1 MLWQPAQCDYV
12 ILTMVMKSSTKHTV
26 SKSRFKSRALE
37 YFRQVENSR
46 KPLIITDRGKPVLK
60 VVPFSEDPEE
70 ILRALRNS
78 VVKYKDPTRPVG
90 ESDWGVLR

>member
-1 MLWQPAQCDYV
+1 
-12 ILTMVMKSSTKHTV
+12 MVMKSHTKQTV

-70 ILRALRNS
+70 ILKELRNS
-78 VVKYKDPTRPVG
+78 VLRYKDPAKPVG
-90 ESDWGVLR
+90 ESDWEALR

>member
-1 MLWQPAQCDYV
+1 MA
-12 ILTMVMKSSTKHTV
+12 MKSQPGYSV

-37 YFRQVENSR
+37 YLRQVENSR

-70 ILRALRNS
+70 ILRELRNS
-78 VVKYKDPTRPVG
+78 VVKYKDPAKPV
-90 ESDWGVLR
+90 

>member
-1 MLWQPAQCDYV
+1 
-12 ILTMVMKSSTKHTV
+12 MVMKDAANNIV

-37 YFRQVENSR
+37 YFRQVEKSG

-60 VVPFSEDPEE
+60 VAPFSEDPEE
-70 ILRALRNS
+70 TLKELRNS

-90 ESDWGVLR
+90 EADWDALG

>member
-1 MLWQPAQCDYV
+1 
-12 ILTMVMKSSTKHTV
+12 MVMKHSIKHGV

-60 VVPFSEDPEE
+60 VVPFSEDPED
-70 ILRALRNS
+70 ILKELRNS
-78 VVKYKDPTRPVG
+78 VVKYKDPTKPVG
-90 ESDWGVLR
+90 EADWEALR